1 MTPSFPTRRSSDL
14 GARGLRTQQRILE
27 GAVRA
32 FAVVGYEATTVER
45 IAQDAE
51 CSRVAFYQYFSGKDE
66 VFRHLAGE
74 VARQLEASFEGMATV
89 TADAEGWSSLRA
101 WVERHA
107 SIHASYEPLY
117 RSFDAAAGTDEA
129 LAGGSARVA
138 AHHSELLLDRKST

>member
-1 MTPSFPTRRSSDL
+1 
-14 GARGLRTQQRILE
+14 
-27 GAVRA
+27 
-32 FAVVGYEATTVER
+32 
-45 IAQDAE
+45 
-51 CSRVAFYQYFSGKDE
+51 
-66 VFRHLAGE
+66 
-74 VARQLEASFEGMATV
+74 MATV

-138 AHHSELLLDRKST
+138 AHHSELLLSQLQGTIVRPALRQPLAHVVFTTLARTLDVASLLRPAAQNGRAAFGDTGCPYG

>member
-1 MTPSFPTRRSSDL
+1 MRISDWSSDVCSSDL
-14 GARGLRTQQRILE
+14 
-27 GAVRA
+27 
-32 FAVVGYEATTVER
+32 TTVER

-107 SIHASYEPLY
+107 SIHASYGPLY
-117 RSFDAAAGTDEA
+117 RSLDAAAGTERQSVGWGKSGSVRLDT
-129 LAGGSARVA
+129 GGR
-138 AHHSELLLDRKST
+138 

>member
-1 MTPSFPTRRSSDL
+1 MRISDWSSDVCSSDL
-14 GARGLRTQQRILE
+14 
-27 GAVRA
+27 
-32 FAVVGYEATTVER
+32 TTVER

-117 RSFDAAAGTDEA
+117 RSFDAAAG
-129 LAGGSARVA
+129 R
-138 AHHSELLLDRKST
+138 SEEHTSDLQSLMRLSYAVFCLNKKTW